1 MEIKYKSVF
10 KNDIK
15 DIILYEKAMNF
26 KHSNKFYLYDLDNY
40 FLSVNKKN
48 KNITEEDFNNYIYNF
63 KSSTINTHERYLIM
77 LKFCKFLIRF
87 GNTNIFYEEINFDN
101 NSLFQPHIYTEEEMK
116 KILLAI
122 DKRKYGNHKF
132 SYEYPVLFRLL
143 YSTGLRI
150 SEALNIK
157 YNNIDL
163 DDNSINIILSK
174 ENISRKIYFS
184 KSMKKVIIK
193 YFKIM
198 NFNDDDYIFTTT
210 KQNALLVFKNI
221 VKRMDIKTD
230 SIRLH
235 DLRHSFSVIAF
246 DKLVKKNIE
255 PEEALL
261 YLEKFMGHSNISS
274 TEYYLHMTDKM
285 KQEII
290 DIMKIQHPDL
300 YPKIKDGVDCE

>member
-1 MEIKYKSVF
+1 MELKYKSVF
-10 KNDIK
+10 RNDIK
-15 DIILYEKAMNF
+15 NMILYEKAMNF
-26 KHSNKFYLYDLDNY
+26 KYSSKSYLYDLDNF
-40 FLSVNKKN
+40 FLSV
-48 KNITEEDFNNYIYNF
+48 KNITKEDFNNYIYNF
-63 KSSTINTHERYLIM
+63 KDSTIDTYKRYLIM
-77 LKFCKFLIRF
+77 LSFCKFLIRF

-101 NSLFQPHIYTEEEMK
+101 NRLFQPHIYTEKEIT

-122 DKRKYGNHKF
+122 DTRKYKNNKF

-157 YNNIDL
+157 YNDIDL

-184 KSMKKVIIK
+184 KSMKEVIIK

-198 NFNDDDYIFTTT
+198 NFNDNDFIFTTT
-210 KQNALLVFKNI
+210 KRNALLVFKNI
-221 VKRMDIKTD
+221 VKKIGIKTN

-246 DKLVKKNIE
+246 DKLIKKNIE

-285 KQEII
+285 KKEII
-290 DIMKIQHPDL
+290 DTMKIQYPDL
-300 YPKIKDGVDCE
+300 YPKIKDGVDYE

>member
-10 KNDIK
+10 KNSIK
-15 DIILYEKAMNF
+15 DLILYEKAMNF
-26 KHSNKFYLYDLDNY
+26 KHNDKLYLHDLDNY
-40 FLSVNKKN
+40 FLYINKKN

-63 KSSTINTHERYLIM
+63 EGSSIDTHKRYLII

-101 NSLFQPHIYTEEEMK
+101 NNSFQPHIYSEDEMK
-116 KILLAI
+116 KILLVI
-122 DKRKYGNHKF
+122 DNRNYGNNNF

-157 YNNIDL
+157 YNDIDL
-163 DDNSINIILSK
+163 DDNSINITLSK

-184 KSMKKVIIK
+184 NSMKKVIIK
-193 YFKIM
+193 YFKVI
-198 NFNDDDYIFTTT
+198 NFNENDYIFTTT
-210 KQNALLVFKNI
+210 KANALLVFKNV
-221 VKRMDIKTD
+221 VKKLDIKL
-230 SIRLH
+230 SRIRLH
-235 DLRHSFSVIAF
+235 DLRHSFSVTAF
-246 DKLVKKNIE
+246 DKLIKKNIE

-285 KQEII
+285 KQEIT
-290 DIMKIQHPDL
+290 DTMKKQYPDL
-300 YPKIKDGVDCE
+300 YPKIKDGIDYE